1 MFYKINEE
9 TTHNHQ
15 KAILHPLLPMKT
27 TLAIV
32 DDHELMA
39 KALSGL
45 IQKYEDYD
53 VMYEVTNG
61 RELLNRIKLKMI
73 PEIVLLDIS
82 MPEMDGFETALWL
95 KNNHPE
101 VRVLALSMND
111 KEESIVGMLR
121 NGARGYLLKGC
132 KPFELK
138 QALDA
143 IVQKGYY
150 YTEFVTGQLIKNLN
164 PEQNSSP
171 AASLGLNDREM
182 EFIKWAC
189 SELTYQEIAD
199 KMCVS
204 PRTVDG
210 YREAVFQ
217 KMGVKSRV
225 GMVIVAIRLKLVDL

>member
-1 MFYKINEE
+1 
-9 TTHNHQ
+9 
-15 KAILHPLLPMKT
+15 MKT
-27 TLAIV
+27 TIAIV

-45 IQKYEDYD
+45 VQKYEDYE
-53 VMYEVTNG
+53 VLYEANNG
-61 RELLNRIKLKMI
+61 RELLNRIKLKMV
-73 PEIVLLDIS
+73 PDVVLLDIS

-95 KNNHPE
+95 KNNYPE
-101 VRVLALSMND
+101 VKVLALSMND
-111 KEESIVGMLR
+111 KEDSIVGMLR

-143 IVQKGYY
+143 IVQKGFY
-150 YTEFVTGQLIKNLN
+150 YTEFVTGQLIKSLTLETLQNPQDALRLN
-164 PEQNSSP
+164 E
-171 AASLGLNDREM
+171 REK

-189 SELTYQEIAD
+189 SDLTYADIAE

-210 YREAVFQ
+210 YRESVFQ
-217 KMGVKSRV
+217 KLNVKSRQTLAMEAV
-225 GMVIVAIRLKLVDL
+225 RLRLNE